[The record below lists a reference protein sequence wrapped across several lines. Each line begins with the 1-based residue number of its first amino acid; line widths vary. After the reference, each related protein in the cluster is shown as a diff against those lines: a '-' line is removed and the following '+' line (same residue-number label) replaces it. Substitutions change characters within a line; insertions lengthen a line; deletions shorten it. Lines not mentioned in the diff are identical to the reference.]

1 MASSTTSIQLTDF
14 SSSNNPESASS
25 SAKPTS
31 ATNVTTTRRRGQHT
45 SPSAYQDDE
54 DAILQASIA
63 ADQEAP
69 DGGYGWLIVAGG
81 AMLLWW
87 GSGTT
92 YAWGVTQ
99 RELVDQGLA
108 GPAVLSFIGSLQAA
122 MISAMAVINTRLMR
136 AVGARTMALTGMTI
150 MGISTIASS
159 FCTHSIPGL
168 FLTFGVG
175 AGWGARCVFF
185 SFLSACIFERFP
197 LC

>member
-14 SSSNNPESASS
+14 SDNVEAASS
-25 SAKPTS
+25 SLSAKPSS
-31 ATNVTTTRRRGQHT
+31 AINATATRRRVQA
-45 SPSAYQDDE
+45 SAHQEDE

-63 ADQEAP
+63 ADSEAP

-87 GSGTT
+87 GSGNT

-99 RELVDQGLA
+99 QKLVDEGLG

-122 MISAMAVINTRLMR
+122 MISAMAVVNTRLMR
-136 AVGARTMALTGMTI
+136 AVGARTMAMTGMAI
-150 MGISTIASS
+150 MGISAIASS
-159 FCTHSIPGL
+159 FCTNSIPGL

-175 AGWGARCVFF
+175 TGWGAR
-185 SFLSACIFERFP
+185 
-197 LC
+197 